1 MDVIF
6 TYQGLCLK
14 SNHCRTKRS
23 SSENKVRRATN
34 GKTARWSSCGKVEL
48 LITDKGEG
56 KRKEQNQLKQK
67 TPNPNWQK
75 LFHNSRCFSALQK
88 LFCLSLCLVLNG
100 IGLLS
105 DLLMFSNF
113 VPSWS
118 CCQQHPKTTTVI
130 TLCLFWRGWGA
141 GIFKEK
147 KSEKK

>member
-34 GKTARWSSCGKVEL
+34 GKTRWSSYGKVEL
-48 LITDKGEG
+48 FITGKGEG

-75 LFHNSRCFSALQK
+75 LFYNSRCFSALQT
-88 LFCLSLCLVLNG
+88 LFCLSIMLG
-100 IGLLS
+100 AEWYRLLS
-105 DLLMFSNF
+105 DLLVFSNF

-118 CCQQHPKTTTVI
+118 CCQQHPQTTTVI
-130 TLCLFWRGWGA
+130 TLCLFWRGGGGG
-141 GIFKEK
+141 GIFKGKKLEK
-147 KSEKK
+147 K